1 MFAVFVHDFVV
12 VERPFG
18 ELLAELP
25 FLLESELA
33 ELVGRLWQYGPPERE
48 GDPMGMGPPTVLIG
62 TARERLDSV
71 VYPVAWNDARSLAVP
86 GLEADLELSAIDRV
100 SCDLHI
106 LGRCAAGED
115 LLPAASAGGGPPETR
130 APGGGVVEPHKEPLV
145 SPPET
150 VHAVRRLLEHLK
162 EQLET
167 PPMLRSFPAER

>member
-71 VYPVAWNDARSLAVP
+71 VYPIAWNDARSLAVP
-86 GLEADLELSAIDRV
+86 GLEADLELSAIVRV
-100 SCDLHI
+100 SCDLHS

-115 LLPAASAGGGPPETR
+115 LRPAGSGRR
-130 APGGGVVEPHKEPLV
+130 ARR
-145 SPPET
+145 ET

>member
-115 LLPAASAGGGPPETR
+115 LLPAASARR
-130 APGGGVVEPHKEPLV
+130 ARR
-145 SPPET
+145 ET